1 MCNKSLSEGWL
12 PISQRHAIITPII
25 KKTGLDANDVKSYRP
40 ISNLTYM
47 SKLVERLVY
56 RQLSTF
62 LEAHNLIPQHQSGF
76 RARHSTET
84 AILKVMS
91 DILGAADQG
100 NVVLLG
106 LLDMS
111 AAFDTVDHEI
121 LLHRIQTSFGIT
133 GQALSLLR
141 SFLES
146 RTQQV
151 SFNNSLS
158 ATMPVTTGVPQGS
171 VLGPLLFL
179 LYTADIPVIAEKHS
193 LLRGWWAAVRLGQGG
208 TCAKSRFQSYRLYW
222 GDWRVDV
229 IKSAQAKHRQNSIH
243 LVGQPATTPEGQ
255 CERGSPWR
263 RCRKFSNHSR

>member
-1 MCNKSLSEGWL
+1 MKN
-12 PISQRHAIITPII
+12 
-25 KKTGLDANDVKSYRP
+25 YRP

-47 SKLVERLVY
+47 SKHVERLVY

-62 LEAHNLIPQHQSGF
+62 LEAHNLRPKHQSGF

-91 DILGAADQG
+91 DILGAADRG

-111 AAFDTVDHEI
+111 AAFDTVDHNI
-121 LLHRIQTSFGIT
+121 LLHRIQDSFGIK
-133 GQALSLLR
+133 GQALSWLR

-151 SFNNSLS
+151 SFNNTLS

-179 LYTADIPVIAEKHS
+179 LYTADIPVIAEKHNF
-193 LLRGWWAAVRLGQGG
+193 GVHCYADDGQLYVSDK
-208 TCAKSRFQSYRLYW
+208 TAHAQNLVSRVTVCIEEIEEW
-222 GDWRVDV
+222 
-229 IKSAQAKHRQNSIH
+229 IH
-243 LVGQPATTPEGQ
+243 QI
-255 CERGSPWR
+255 GS
-263 RCRKFSNHSR
+263 S